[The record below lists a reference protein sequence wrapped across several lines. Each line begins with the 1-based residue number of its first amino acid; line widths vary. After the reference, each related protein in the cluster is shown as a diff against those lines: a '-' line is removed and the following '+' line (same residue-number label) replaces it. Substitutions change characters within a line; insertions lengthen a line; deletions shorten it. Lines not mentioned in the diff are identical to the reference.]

1 MKKILNIKSKI
12 HNYNIYSE
20 NKFEKIFKD
29 LPKDAIYI
37 IDDRV
42 YELFLKNYL
51 KRKIYLKIFSNEK
64 TKDFKNLDKI
74 LNFYLKHVTK
84 NIKIIA
90 IGGGVVQD
98 VVSFISSI
106 FRRGIEW
113 YFIPS
118 TIISQG
124 DSCIGGKTSIN
135 FKGIKNQLGN
145 FYPPKKIILNEVFIQ
160 RLPKDEFF
168 SGLGEMS
175 HYYYLSNKKD
185 FYFFRKQLLDLKNI
199 DLKKIIINS
208 LKIKKKFIEIDEFD
222 KKERLVLNYGH
233 TFGHAIEKLTLMPHG
248 ISVAF
253 GMDIANYI
261 SLKNKLLKTA
271 EYNEMKKTS
280 DIILKKY
287 KLPNININNFI
298 KLLKKDKK
306 SIKGK
311 IRVILSRG
319 IGDMF
324 LSEIQNLN
332 KFKKDIKNYF
342 KTNQFQYS

>member
-1 MKKILNIKSKI
+1 MRKVLNIKSKI
-12 HNYNIYSE
+12 ENYNIYSE

-29 LPKDAIYI
+29 LPKDTIFI
-37 IDDRV
+37 IDHKI
-42 YELFLKNYL
+42 YNLFLKKYL
-51 KRKIYLKIFSNEK
+51 KKKIFLKIYSNEK

-74 LNFYLKHVTK
+74 LNFYLKYVSK
-84 NIKIIA
+84 NVKIIA

-106 FRRGIEW
+106 FKRGVEW

-135 FKGIKNQLGN
+135 FNGIKNQLGN
-145 FYPPKKIILNEVFIQ
+145 FYPPKKIILNELFIKK
-160 RLPKDEFF
+160 LPKDEFF

-175 HYYYLSNKKD
+175 HYYYLSSKKD
-185 FYFFRKQLLDLKNI
+185 FYFFKEQLSDFKKIN
-199 DLKKIIINS
+199 LKKLIINS

-233 TFGHAIEKLTLMPHG
+233 TFGHAIEKLTMMPHG

-261 SLKNKLLKTA
+261 SLKNNLLKTV

-287 KLPNININNFI
+287 KLPNINIYKFI

-319 IGDMF
+319 IGNMF
-324 LSEIQNLN
+324 LTEVRNLN
-332 KFKKDIKNYF
+332 KFKNDIKNYF
-342 KTNQFQYS
+342 QTQKI

>member
-1 MKKILNIKSKI
+1 MIKR
-12 HNYNIYSE
+12 E
-20 NKFEKIFKD
+20 
-29 LPKDAIYI
+29 
-37 IDDRV
+37 
-42 YELFLKNYL
+42 
-51 KRKIYLKIFSNEK
+51 
-64 TKDFKNLDKI
+64 
-74 LNFYLKHVTK
+74 
-84 NIKIIA
+84 
-90 IGGGVVQD
+90 
-98 VVSFISSI
+98 
-106 FRRGIEW
+106 
-113 YFIPS
+113 
-118 TIISQG
+118 
-124 DSCIGGKTSIN
+124 
-135 FKGIKNQLGN
+135 
-145 FYPPKKIILNEVFIQ
+145 
-160 RLPKDEFF
+160 
-168 SGLGEMS
+168 
-175 HYYYLSNKKD
+175 
-185 FYFFRKQLLDLKNI
+185 
-199 DLKKIIINS
+199 
-208 LKIKKKFIEIDEFD
+208 
-222 KKERLVLNYGH
+222 LVLNYGH

>member
-1 MKKILNIKSKI
+1 MRKILNIKSKI

-20 NKFEKIFKD
+20 NKLEKIFKD

-37 IDDRV
+37 IDEKIYD
-42 YELFLKNYL
+42 LFLKNYL
-51 KRKIYLKIFSNEK
+51 KRKIFLKIFSNEK

-145 FYPPKKIILNEVFIQ
+145 FYPPKKIILNDTFIQ

-175 HYYYLSNKKD
+175 HYYYLSNKKN
-185 FYFFRKQLLDLKNI
+185 FYFFRKQLLDLNNI
-199 DLKKIIINS
+199 NLKKLIINS

-261 SLKNKLLKTA
+261 SLKNKLLKEA

-342 KTNQFQYS
+342 KTNQTQ

>member
-1 MKKILNIKSKI
+1 MRKILNIKSKI

-20 NKFEKIFKD
+20 NKLAKIFKD

-37 IDDRV
+37 IDEKIYD
-42 YELFLKNYL
+42 LFLKNYL
-51 KRKIYLKIFSNEK
+51 KRKIFLKIFSNEK

-145 FYPPKKIILNEVFIQ
+145 FYPPKKIILNDTFIQ

-175 HYYYLSNKKD
+175 HYYYLSNKKN
-185 FYFFRKQLLDLKNI
+185 FYFFRKQLLDLNNI
-199 DLKKIIINS
+199 NLKKLIINS

-261 SLKNKLLKTA
+261 SLKNKLLKEA

-342 KTNQFQYS
+342 KTNQTQ

>member
-1 MKKILNIKSKI
+1 MKKVLNIKSKI
-12 HNYNIYSE
+12 QNYNIYSE
-20 NKFEKIFKD
+20 NKFEKIFKN
-29 LPKDAIYI
+29 LPKDSIFIVDEKIYN
-37 IDDRV
+37 
-42 YELFLKNYL
+42 LFLKKYL

-74 LNFYLKHVTK
+74 LKFYLKFVTK

-135 FKGIKNQLGN
+135 FQGIKNQLGN
-145 FYPPKKIILNEVFIQ
+145 FYPPKKIILNELFIKK
-160 RLPKDEFF
+160 LPKDEFF

-175 HYYYLSNKKD
+175 HYYYLSNKSD
-185 FYFFRKQLLDLKNI
+185 FSFFRNQLSDLKNI
-199 DLKKIIINS
+199 NLKKLIVNS

-222 KKERLVLNYGH
+222 QKERLILNYGH

-261 SLKNKLLKTA
+261 SLKNNFLNSLD
-271 EYNEMKKTS
+271 YSEMKRTS
-280 DIILKKY
+280 DLILNNY
-287 KLPNININNFI
+287 KLPKINIKKFI

-319 IGDMF
+319 IGKMF
-324 LSEIQNLN
+324 LKEIQDLN
-332 KFKKDIKNYF
+332 KFEIDIKNYF
-342 KTNQFQYS
+342 QKNLIKYS

>member
-1 MKKILNIKSKI
+1 MRKILNIKSKI

-20 NKFEKIFKD
+20 NKLEKIFKD

-37 IDDRV
+37 IDEKIYD
-42 YELFLKNYL
+42 LFLKNYL

-145 FYPPKKIILNEVFIQ
+145 FYPPKKIILNDTFIQ

-175 HYYYLSNKKD
+175 HYYYLSNKKN
-185 FYFFRKQLLDLKNI
+185 FYFFRKQLLDLNNI
-199 DLKKIIINS
+199 NLKKLIINS

-261 SLKNKLLKTA
+261 SLKNKLLKEA

-342 KTNQFQYS
+342 KTNQTQ

>member
-1 MKKILNIKSKI
+1 MRKVLNIKSKI
-12 HNYNIYSE
+12 QNYNIYSE
-20 NKFEKIFKD
+20 SKLEKIFKD

-37 IDDRV
+37 VDDKI
-42 YELFLKNYL
+42 YNLFLKKYL

-64 TKDFKNLDKI
+64 AKDFKNLDKI

-106 FRRGIEW
+106 FRRGIDW

-145 FYPPKKIILNEVFIQ
+145 FYPPKKIILNELFIQ
-160 RLPKDEFF
+160 KLPKDEFF

-175 HYYYLSNKKD
+175 HYYYLSNKRD
-185 FYFFRKQLLDLKNI
+185 FFFFRKQLLNLKNI
-199 DLKKIIINS
+199 NLKKLIINS

-261 SLKNKLLKTA
+261 SLKNKLLKTE
-271 EYNEMKKTS
+271 EYNEMKITS

-298 KLLKKDKK
+298 NLLKKDKK

-319 IGDMF
+319 IGNMF
-324 LSEIQNLN
+324 LSEIRNLN
-332 KFKKDIKNYF
+332 KFKKDIKSYF
-342 KTNQFQYS
+342 KINQIQYS

>member
-1 MKKILNIKSKI
+1 MKKVLSIKSKI
-12 HNYNIYSE
+12 QNYNIYSE
-20 NKFEKIFKD
+20 SKFEKIFND

-37 IDDRV
+37 VDDKIFN
-42 YELFLKNYL
+42 LFLKKYL
-51 KRKIYLKIFSNEK
+51 KRKIYLKILSNEK

-145 FYPPKKIILNEVFIQ
+145 FYPPKKIILNELFIQ
-160 RLPKDEFF
+160 KLPKDEFF

-175 HYYYLSNKKD
+175 HYYYLSNKRN
-185 FYFFRKQLLDLKNI
+185 FYFFRKQLFDLKNI
-199 DLKKIIINS
+199 NLKKLIINS

-261 SLKNKLLKTA
+261 SHKSKLLKTA
-271 EYNEMKKTS
+271 EYNEMKRTS

-298 KLLKKDKK
+298 NLLKKDKK
-306 SIKGK
+306 STKGK

-319 IGDMF
+319 IGNMF

-342 KTNQFQYS
+342 KINRMQHS